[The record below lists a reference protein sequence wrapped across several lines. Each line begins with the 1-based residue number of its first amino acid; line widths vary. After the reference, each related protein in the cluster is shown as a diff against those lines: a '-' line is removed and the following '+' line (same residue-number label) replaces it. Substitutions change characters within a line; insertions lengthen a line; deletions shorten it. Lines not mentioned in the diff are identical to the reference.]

1 MASKVVPAKG
11 EKVYRMTDTADR
23 TNTGEELLNTKGNI
37 VNFKCEYAKDFT
49 GEKYMKEGKIY
60 ANLHVLHAEKLEA
73 KGIGK
78 IQKDK

>member
-11 EKVYRMTDTADR
+11 DRVLRMTDISDR

-37 VNFKCEYAKDFT
+37 VNFKTEYSKEFAGT
-49 GEKYMKEGKIY
+49 KYMKEGKIY
-60 ANLHVLHAEKLEA
+60 KLHVLHAEKLEE

>member
-11 EKVYRMTDTADR
+11 DKVYRTTDTTVKTA
-23 TNTGEELLNTKGNI
+23 NGEELLNTTGNI
-37 VNFKCEYAKDFT
+37 VNFKCEHAKDFT
-49 GEKYMKEGKIY
+49 GTKYMKEGQIY
-60 ANLHVLHAEKLEA
+60 RLHVIHAEKLEE

>member
-11 EKVYRMTDTADR
+11 EKVYRMTDSPVKQA
-23 TNTGEELLNTKGNI
+23 NGEELLNTTGNI
-37 VNFKCEYAKDFT
+37 VNFKCEYAKEFK
-49 GEKYMKEGKIY
+49 GAKYMKEGKIY
-60 ANLHVLHAEKLEA
+60 KLHVLHAEKLEE